1 MQYRPNLSYPDS
13 EQPKLADLAMLYE
26 EWHQHFTN
34 NNSEL
39 AKLEDEADGMVFDGF
54 YPHYFA
60 SNKRRVL
67 FVGWETVDMWGRNYI
82 EDLHCAYHSEP
93 TRIRNRNLD
102 SHKFT
107 YRLLCIAYGIVNGMP
122 PWKDIPDASVI
133 ADTVGEADGLSFAYM
148 NISKMSNQS
157 GSARANR
164 SLIET
169 AYALSTQG
177 RNFIREQVTI
187 LDPEIIIT
195 MNLEDKIV
203 DSIGDKCESLHPS
216 DRAQSFRLKIGD
228 HTRLLIDPNWH
239 FSAWTGEGRRLDD
252 DKDFY
257 SPICDLIRR
266 GEATL

>member
-1 MQYRPNLSYPDS
+1 MQYLPKNLTYPDL
-13 EQPKLADLAMLYE
+13 EQKQRAELETLFGAWY
-26 EWHQHFTN
+26 QHFTA

-39 AKLEDEADGMVFDGF
+39 AKHDDNADGMVFDGF
-54 YPHYFA
+54 YPYYF
-60 SNKRRVL
+60 SQKKRIL
-67 FVGWETVDMWGRNYI
+67 FMGWETVGMLGSNYI
-82 EDLHCAYHSEP
+82 EGLYHAYHSNP
-93 TRIRNRNLD
+93 KLIGNRNLD

-122 PWKDIPDASVI
+122 PWKDILDASEI
-133 ADTVGEADGLSFAYM
+133 ADTVGEANGLSFAYM
-148 NISKMSNQS
+148 NISKMSNES

-177 RNFIREQVTI
+177 RNFIREQVAI

-195 MNLEDKIV
+195 MNLRDEMV
-203 DSIGDKCESLHPS
+203 DSLGDKCEFLHPS
-216 DRAQSFRLKIGD
+216 GKARSFRLKIGD

-257 SPICDLIRR
+257 SPICDLIRS
-266 GEATL
+266 GDASS